1 MSLLCPSPRQEG
13 NELFLNQEFMSIAKY
28 KECSKEDKQDSKM
41 LGNIPAAHSL
51 FIVTITDPDPSW
63 AELF

>member
-1 MSLLCPSPRQEG
+1 MSLMCPSSSQEG
-13 NELFLNQEFMSIAKY
+13 NELFLNQGFISIAKY

-41 LGNIPAAHSL
+41 LVNFPGAHSL
-51 FIVTITDPDPSW
+51 FTVPITDPDPSW